1 MHDRDEDAS
10 IDWSEIEDIGVDRFA
25 DFWAEGL
32 VRKAME
38 IDIATKEQCGRKIGI
53 VSFSKWAGASAC
65 RAARGHTRTMGF
77 RPSAKI
83 SRPKESFGRWLLA
96 YAREQPED

>member
-1 MHDRDEDAS
+1 MCMIKDEDAS

-53 VSFSKWAGASAC
+53 VSF
-65 RAARGHTRTMGF
+65 
-77 RPSAKI
+77 
-83 SRPKESFGRWLLA
+83 
-96 YAREQPED
+96 